1 MPVADPHS
9 PGAAGP
15 ASDSPP
21 TAIPSHTRVVVVGAG
36 QAGLSVA
43 HHLAHRG
50 LTPGEDLVVLDR
62 SPSTGGAWQFRWE
75 SLRLGTAH
83 RVNDL
88 PGMRELGLSFD
99 TADQGRAA
107 RDVVGEYYAEYE
119 RHFGLRVFRPVA
131 VTSVTAVAAVA
142 PVAAG
147 VPVAADARSGRL
159 RIDYRRGAAADAT
172 RGKVTTDVLVN
183 ATGTWGAPIRP
194 HVPGIETFSGR
205 QLATPEFRLAAE
217 FRGQRVIVVG
227 GGTSAVGFVL
237 ELEGIA
243 ASTTWVTRRPVSF
256 AGDEPAEA
264 SVGIEGRLAAV
275 LQQKG
280 AAEAG
285 RVLPSIISG
294 TGLPSTARNLD
305 AARRGVLVARPMFTR
320 IEPGGVRF
328 ADGSFEPA
336 DAIIWATGFR
346 SELGHL
352 DPLGLREPGGGV
364 AATEGRAL
372 RDPRVFLAGYGPQ
385 ASTIGANRAG
395 RLVALQVLEALQALS

>member
-1 MPVADPHS
+1 MPVAEPHS
-9 PGAAGP
+9 PGAASGFP
-15 ASDSPP
+15 LP
-21 TAIPSHTRVVVVGAG
+21 AIPAHARVVVVGAG

-50 LTPGEDLVVLDR
+50 LAPGQDLVVLDR
-62 SPSTGGAWQFRWE
+62 SPAAGGAWQFRWE

-88 PGMRELGLSFD
+88 PGMRELGLSFE

-119 RHFGLRVFRPVA
+119 RHFGLAVFRPVA
-131 VTSVTAVAAVA
+131 VTSVREAARA
-142 PVAAG
+142 S
-147 VPVAADARSGRL
+147 DARAAPL
-159 RIDYRRGAAADAT
+159 RVDYRRGAGDGAT
-172 RGKVTTDVLVN
+172 RGTVIADLLVN

-194 HVPGIETFSGR
+194 YITGIETFRGR
-205 QLATPEFRLAAE
+205 QLSTPEYRSAAE
-217 FRGQRVIVVG
+217 FGGRRVVVVG

-243 ASTTWVTRRPVSF
+243 ASVTWVTRRPVSF
-256 AGDEPAEA
+256 AGEEPGEA
-264 SVGIEGRLAAV
+264 SASMEGRLAAV
-275 LQQKG
+275 AQQND
-280 AAEAG
+280 AAREG

-294 TGLPSTARNLD
+294 TGLPATARNLD
-305 AARRGVLVARPMFTR
+305 AARRGVLVARPLFTG

-364 AATEGRAL
+364 AATQGRAE

-395 RLVALQVLEALQALS
+395 RLVALQVLEVLAALS

>member
-1 MPVADPHS
+1 MAEPHS

-15 ASDSPP
+15 ADGSPLP
-21 TAIPSHTRVVVVGAG
+21 AIPAHARVVVVGAG

-43 HHLAHRG
+43 HHLAHGG
-50 LTPGEDLVVLDR
+50 LAPGQDLVVLDR
-62 SPSTGGAWQFRWE
+62 SPAAGGAWQFRWE

-88 PGMRELGLSFD
+88 PGMRELGLSFE

-119 RHFGLRVFRPVA
+119 RHFGLAVFRPVA
-131 VTSVTAVAAVA
+131 VTSVREAARGA
-142 PVAAG
+142 P
-147 VPVAADARSGRL
+147 RSGSL
-159 RIDYRRGAAADAT
+159 RIDYLRGVGDDAT
-172 RGKVTTDVLVN
+172 RGTVIADVLVN

-194 HVPGIETFSGR
+194 YIPGIETFRGR
-205 QLATPEFRLAAE
+205 QLSTPEYRSAAE

-243 ASTTWVTRRPVSF
+243 ASTTWVTRRPVAF
-256 AGDEPAEA
+256 ASDEPGEA
-264 SVGIEGRLAAV
+264 SASIEGRLAAV
-275 LQQKG
+275 AQQND
-280 AAEAG
+280 AARAG

-294 TGLPSTARNLD
+294 TGLPATARNLG
-305 AARRGVLVARPMFTR
+305 AARRGVLVARPPFTS

-336 DAIIWATGFR
+336 DVIIWATGFR

-352 DPLGLREPGGGV
+352 DTLGLREPGGGV
-364 AATEGRAL
+364 AATEGRAV
-372 RDPRVFLAGYGPQ
+372 RNPRVFLAGYGPQ

-395 RLVALQVLEALQALS
+395 RLVALQVLEALS